1 MLPTILVA
9 IVLVVADMGGW
20 LWVIA
25 PIGLANGVAA
35 MVISSWL
42 GGKLLDARAIRVVQT
57 LQFVR
62 VAALSRFGRRP
73 CGE

>member
-1 MLPTILVA
+1 MQLFGCLIPMLPTILVA

-20 LWVIA
+20 LWVMA

-35 MVISSWL
+35 MVIGSWL

-57 LQFVR
+57 LDSFASLQR
-62 VAALSRFGRRP
+62 
-73 CGE
+73 

>member
-20 LWVIA
+20 LWVMA
-25 PIGLANGVAA
+25 PVGLANGVAA
-35 MVISSWL
+35 MVIGSWI

-57 LQFVR
+57 LDSFASLQR
-62 VAALSRFGRRP
+62 
-73 CGE
+73 